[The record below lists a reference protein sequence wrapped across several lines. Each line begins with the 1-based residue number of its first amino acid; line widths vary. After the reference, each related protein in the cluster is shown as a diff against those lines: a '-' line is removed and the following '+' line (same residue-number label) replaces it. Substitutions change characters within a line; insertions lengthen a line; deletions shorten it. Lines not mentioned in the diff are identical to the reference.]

1 MEGGEDA
8 KAALFSAVS
17 RALESYERGAVNP
30 QHFSALLEQLQ
41 LVLEQ
46 ALTDVPGAKEHDQD
60 GKEHGHMET
69 LYRAGG
75 AFGKSTAGSPGGLS
89 TEGTSSSWTSP
100 LRAAAGAAL
109 HGGQPSG
116 KQPSASPAGRWLA
129 RQTHHKEAQ
138 ELRRE
143 NAALKQRVSELGDA
157 EARMEAQARELEF
170 ARERAGPDAPRSV
183 QEQQLLTRLGQIQA
197 ANDSLKQ
204 QLADSRAEAA
214 AAGRAHAAGAS
225 RAEVVLMG
233 ELEQH
238 RQAAAAARRDLA
250 RQAAAAAREKEAME
264 HEARRWQLAASQA
277 AAVAEKTQQK
287 VASVEQ
293 KLEAQVAQVR
303 SMATDLAARGRE
315 LGALQQQLTASRA
328 ALAARNRYLER
339 LDAAVLQ
346 PLLSWHAEA
355 DPAVAAALLI
365 AGGSVG
371 SGPAP
376 GRGLPRSRDFVQ
388 LKFRAEAI
396 LGAAAADV
404 DSAAKRH
411 AAAAAAAFE
420 ALAARITSLKQ
431 EVESCSAAARSQIA
445 EAEARM
451 GRSLEEVR
459 ASAAQ
464 QVRTVQDQ
472 LQSTLEAKAQLREA
486 LAAEQATA
494 AVRTSELARLSEREV
509 RLALQVEALGAE
521 LAKLK
526 AETSRALKDQ
536 EAEAEATQK
545 QRAEAAF
552 ERGRQLG
559 DRQAAATVT
568 ALKGEL
574 QDAAMQL
581 QASRKEVAMLTS
593 QLEEARSAAESFEAR
608 LSDAR
613 QEAHKARVES
623 EERLRRDADCRLA
636 EAKASA
642 ERRAQLE
649 LQDHALA
656 LQRERER
663 GERALA
669 DAKRAGELAVE
680 AARRE
685 GELLLQ
691 RAAGEAEMQLRAAM
705 SQAASQLKL
714 TEERHLLATQDAE
727 RRISALSEELRLAN
741 DKAAA
746 TQEKCEQLIAQVY
759 NVTQELQKV
768 RQALSDQEAAATA
781 AAQDQASTIAELQFK
796 LLECR
801 QRLAAQAEQL
811 EQITQRQEDAQV
823 HELEAARLAMEH
835 MAAERD
841 DLQAECVALTQQL
854 SSAQA
859 AAAGVEVEMDTLT
872 RALEAHKAARAA
884 AEAAAEEAR
893 RSAAAA
899 AEAAE
904 EGAARVTALQQ
915 QLGEQQRLHER
926 EIGLLDARCQAELES
941 AKARY
946 RAELEGLQSG
956 LKLLRLKQ
964 SRVMAYVE
972 DVFQEEQEQL
982 EQQHHNHNQQDRGGG
997 TWAAGLKG
1005 GEEGQLQEQQQRSR
1019 PGRTL
1024 GPASRQPGG
1033 PRRGADEGPDEGKVG
1048 HAGALGV
1055 GWRDAGAERPP
1066 RHTLWQGDRRS
1077 VVRNDEQS
1085 TDGEDEW

>member
-1 MEGGEDA
+1 MEGGEEA
-8 KAALFSAVS
+8 KQALFSAVS

-46 ALTDVPGAKEHDQD
+46 ALTDVPGGKGNHDQD
-60 GKEHGHMET
+60 ADEPEYLTAAH
-69 LYRAGG
+69 RGG
-75 AFGKSTAGSPGGLS
+75 LGSTARHADGSPEDSQS
-89 TEGTSSSWTSP
+89 TDGTSSWASP
-100 LRAAAGAAL
+100 LRAAARGAL
-109 HGGQPSG
+109 RGPQSTD
-116 KQPSASPAGRWLA
+116 KQSAASPAARWL
-129 RQTHHKEAQ
+129 THHTHQ
-138 ELRRE
+138 NDLQNLRKE
-143 NAALKQRVSELGDA
+143 NAVLKQRVSELGEAVTREARRASEA
-157 EARMEAQARELEF
+157 EARAEAQARELEYER
-170 ARERAGPDAPRSV
+170 ARAGPDAPRSL
-183 QEQQLLTRLGQIQA
+183 QEQQLLTRLGQLQA

-204 QLADSRAEAA
+204 QLADSRTEAA
-214 AAGRAHAAGAS
+214 AASRAHAAGSS

-233 ELEQH
+233 ELEQQ

-250 RQAAAAAREKEAME
+250 RQAAAAAREKEALE

-287 VASVEQ
+287 MAAVEQ
-293 KLEAQVAQVR
+293 KLEAQVGQMR
-303 SMATDLAARGRE
+303 SLATDLAARGRE
-315 LGALQQQLTASRA
+315 LGALQQQLTATRA

-339 LDAAVLQ
+339 LDAALLQ
-346 PLLSWHAEA
+346 PLLGWHAEA

-371 SGPAP
+371 PGPAP

-388 LKFRAEAI
+388 LKFRAEAV
-396 LGAAAADV
+396 LGAAAAEV
-404 DSAAKRH
+404 DSAAERH

-420 ALAARITSLKQ
+420 ALASRITSLKQ
-431 EVESCSAAARSQIA
+431 EADSCGAAARSQIA
-445 EAEARM
+445 EAEARLS
-451 GRSLEEVR
+451 RQLEEVR

-509 RLALQVEALGAE
+509 RLTLQVEQLTAE
-521 LAKLK
+521 LAKIK
-526 AETSRALKDQ
+526 AESSRALKDQ
-536 EAEAEATQK
+536 EHEAEMSQK
-545 QRAEAAF
+545 QRAEGAF

-559 DRQAAATVT
+559 DRQAAAAIT

-581 QASRKEVAMLTS
+581 QACRKEIAMLTS
-593 QLEEARSAAESFEAR
+593 QIEEARTSAESFEAR
-608 LSDAR
+608 LSEAW

-642 ERRAQLE
+642 ERRAELE
-649 LQDHALA
+649 AQDHALA

-663 GERALA
+663 GERALV
-669 DAKRAGELAVE
+669 DAKRAGELAAE

-685 GELLLQ
+685 GETLLQ
-691 RAAGEAEMQLRAAM
+691 RAAGEAEMQLRGAM

-714 TEERHLLATQDAE
+714 AEERHLLAAQDAE
-727 RRISALSEELRLAN
+727 RRISALSEEGRLAN

-768 RQALSDQEAAATA
+768 RQALSDREAAANS
-781 AAQDQASTIAELQFK
+781 AAQEQASTIAELQVK

-801 QRLAAQAEQL
+801 QRLAQQAAML
-811 EQITQRQEDAQV
+811 EEITQRQEDAQA
-823 HELEAARLAMEH
+823 HELEAARLAMQH
-835 MAAERD
+835 MANERD
-841 DLQAECVALTQQL
+841 SLQAECVALTQQL
-854 SSAQA
+854 SAAQA
-859 AAAGVEVEMDTLT
+859 AAAGVEVEMDTIT
-872 RALEAHKAARAA
+872 RALDAHKAARAA

-904 EGAARVTALQQ
+904 EGAARVGVLQQ
-915 QLGEQQRLHER
+915 QLGEQQRLYER
-926 EIGLLDARCQAELES
+926 ELGMLEARCQAEVDT
-941 AKARY
+941 AQARY
-946 RAELEGLQSG
+946 RAELESLQSG

-964 SRVMAYVE
+964 TRVMAYVE
-972 DVFQEEQEQL
+972 DVFQEQELEQL
-982 EQQHHNHNQQDRGGG
+982 QQQDQERQPQDREGSLWG
-997 TWAAGLKG
+997 AGLE
-1005 GEEGQLQEQQQRSR
+1005 GEEYGHENE
-1019 PGRTL
+1019 
-1024 GPASRQPGG
+1024 
-1033 PRRGADEGPDEGKVG
+1033 PRRGGLGLTRG
-1048 HAGALGV
+1048 HGNVLA
-1055 GWRDAGAERPP
+1055 
-1066 RHTLWQGDRRS
+1066 Q
-1077 VVRNDEQS
+1077 
-1085 TDGEDEW
+1085 

>member
-1 MEGGEDA
+1 MEGGEGA
-8 KAALFSAVS
+8 KQALFSAVS
-17 RALESYERGAVNP
+17 RALESYERGSVNP

-46 ALTDVPGAKEHDQD
+46 ALNSNGEDHDQD
-60 GKEHGHMET
+60 VDQDQYLPPVH
-69 LYRAGG
+69 RSG
-75 AFGKSTAGSPGGLS
+75 AVFHTRHAEGSPGSPG
-89 TEGTSSSWTSP
+89 TDGTSSWASP
-100 LRAAAGAAL
+100 QRPTAGAAL
-109 HGGQPSG
+109 REPQPSD
-116 KQPSASPAGRWLA
+116 KQRAASPAARWLT
-129 RQTHHKEAQ
+129 RQAHHQ
-138 ELRRE
+138 ELQNLRRE

-157 EARMEAQARELEF
+157 ITREARRASDAEARVEAQARELEF
-170 ARERAGPDAPRSV
+170 ERGRAGPDAPRSL
-183 QEQQLLTRLGQIQA
+183 QDQQLLTRLGQLQA
-197 ANDSLKQ
+197 ANESLKA
-204 QLADSRAEAA
+204 QLVESRTEAA
-214 AAGRAHAAGAS
+214 AASRAHAAGAS

-233 ELEQH
+233 ELEQQ
-238 RQAAAAARRDLA
+238 RQAAAAARRDLT
-250 RQAAAAAREKEAME
+250 RQAAAAAREKEALD

-287 VASVEQ
+287 VAAMEQ

-315 LGALQQQLTASRA
+315 LGALQQQLTAARA

-346 PLLSWHAEA
+346 PLLGWHAEA

-365 AGGSVG
+365 AGGTVG
-371 SGPAP
+371 PGPAP
-376 GRGLPRSRDFVQ
+376 GRGLARSRDFVQ
-388 LKFRAEAI
+388 LKFRAEAV
-396 LGAAAADV
+396 LGAAAAEV
-404 DSAAKRH
+404 DSAAERH

-420 ALAARITSLKQ
+420 ALATRITSLKH
-431 EVESCSAAARSQIA
+431 EAESCGTAARSQIA
-445 EAEARM
+445 DAEARL
-451 GRSLEEVR
+451 GRQLEEAR

-509 RLALQVEALGAE
+509 RLSLQVEQLTAE

-526 AETSRALKDQ
+526 AESGRALKDQ
-536 EAEAEATQK
+536 EDAAEASQK
-545 QRAEAAF
+545 KRAEAAF

-559 DRQAAATVT
+559 DRQAAAAIT

-574 QDAAMQL
+574 QDAAMHL

-593 QLEEARSAAESFEAR
+593 QLEEARTSAESFEAR
-608 LSDAR
+608 LSEAR
-613 QEAHKARVES
+613 QEAHKARLES
-623 EERLRRDADCRLA
+623 EERLRRDNDCRLA

-642 ERRAQLE
+642 ERRAELE
-649 LQDHALA
+649 AQDHALA

-669 DAKRAGELAVE
+669 DARRAGELAAE

-685 GELLLQ
+685 GELMLQ
-691 RAAGEAEMQLRAAM
+691 RAAGEAEMQLRGAM

-714 TEERHLLATQDAE
+714 AEERHLLAAQDAD
-727 RRISALSEELRLAN
+727 RRISALSEELRLATE
-741 DKAAA
+741 KAAA
-746 TQEKCEQLIAQVY
+746 MQEKCEQLIAQVY

-768 RQALSDQEAAATA
+768 RQALSDQEAAASA
-781 AAQDQASTIAELQFK
+781 VAQEQTSTIAELQAK

-801 QRLAAQAEQL
+801 QRLAQQAASL
-811 EQITQRQEDAQV
+811 EEITSRQEDAQA
-823 HELEAARLAMEH
+823 HELEAARLAMQH

-841 DLQAECVALTQQL
+841 SLQAECVALTQQL
-854 SSAQA
+854 SATQA
-859 AAAGVEVEMDTLT
+859 AAAGIEVEMDTLT

-904 EGAARVTALQQ
+904 EGAARAIALQL
-915 QLGEQQRLHER
+915 QLGEQQRLYQR
-926 EIGLLDARCQAELES
+926 EMGLLEARCQAELDS
-941 AKARY
+941 AQARY

-972 DVFQEEQEQL
+972 DVFQEQEL
-982 EQQHHNHNQQDRGGG
+982 EQHAEQPQGRQPQDCAGGAEG
-997 TWAAGLKG
+997 PGLRE
-1005 GEEGQLQEQQQRSR
+1005 GEHGQAEEPPRVRPGLPLGPQNIQQQ
-1019 PGRTL
+1019 
-1024 GPASRQPGG
+1024 
-1033 PRRGADEGPDEGKVG
+1033 
-1048 HAGALGV
+1048 
-1055 GWRDAGAERPP
+1055 WRHE
-1066 RHTLWQGDRRS
+1066 S
-1077 VVRNDEQS
+1077 
-1085 TDGEDEW
+1085 ED